1 MATFKFAA
9 TGYAIDFSNA
19 STNLLFDYDSEK
31 HSKTKLKLFDDGK
44 NYTTFAGKGF
54 TYEVQSGQITD
65 VTGGIVTSLKVVI
78 DGDTAVKI
86 SGLNVSARHLYDAVA
101 AGNEAKFVKLLTA
114 GDDTIQG
121 TRLDDI
127 IKGGRGD
134 DKLRGDEGADD
145 LYGGTG
151 EDVFVYKSLK
161 ESTDTATGRDTI
173 FDFSGVRGDVIKLE
187 DIDAN
192 KTIAGNQVFDFIG
205 EEAFSGQAGELRY
218 EKTASG
224 TYIYADV
231 DGDSKADFS
240 IHIKKAVT
248 LSDDYFIL

>member
-1 MATFKFAA
+1 M
-9 TGYAIDFSNA
+9 
-19 STNLLFDYDSEK
+19 
-31 HSKTKLKLFDDGK
+31 
-44 NYTTFAGKGF
+44 
-54 TYEVQSGQITD
+54 
-65 VTGGIVTSLKVVI
+65 
-78 DGDTAVKI
+78 KI

-101 AGNEAKFVKLLTA
+101 TGNEAKFIKLLTA

-121 TRLDDI
+121 TGLDDI
-127 IKGGRGD
+127 IKGGGGD

-205 EEAFSGQAGELRY
+205 IEAFSGQAGELRY
-218 EKTASG
+218 EMTASG